1 MRPFAMYIAAACLL
15 SACATAPRETPSA
28 GALPADGPV
37 AVRWENPAAFTEVR
51 QRPAGAQRDDFS
63 WIPALARHLRDSA
76 AGRIADGEQL
86 DITVT
91 DIDLAGDYEPWRN
104 LNQDVRIVRDIYP
117 PRMRLYF
124 TLRDSQGNVVSEGER
139 RLSDL
144 GFLQGSGLLD
154 TDPLRYEKRMIDSWT
169 RREFQPKAGP

>member
-1 MRPFAMYIAAACLL
+1 MPGVSPSC
-15 SACATAPRETPSA
+15 SAPRETPSA

-51 QRPAGAQRDDFS
+51 PRPAGAQRDDFS

-104 LNQDVRIVRDIYP
+104 LSQDVRIVRDIYP
-117 PRMRLYF
+117 PRMRLHF
-124 TLRDSQGNVVSEGER
+124 TLRDAQGRVLSEGER

-144 GFLQGSGLLD
+144 GFLQGSSLLD
-154 TDPLRYEKRMIDSWT
+154 SDPLRYEKRMIDDWT
-169 RREFQPKAGP
+169 RREFQSSAAP

>member
-1 MRPFAMYIAAACLL
+1 MDTGARP
-15 SACATAPRETPSA
+15 SPS
-28 GALPADGPV
+28 
-37 AVRWENPAAFTEVR
+37 R
-51 QRPAGAQRDDFS
+51 QRR
-63 WIPALARHLRDSA
+63 
-76 AGRIADGEQL
+76 GRIADGEQL